1 MIFVLQ
7 VLKCFQSELVVE
19 SCFLDLTQGQT
30 QNPGMVSG
38 KTLGCVVVLL
48 GALERQMLMVEVLM
62 WKVEVEVT

>member
-1 MIFVLQ
+1 MQ

-19 SCFLDLTQGQT
+19 SCFLGLTQGQI
-30 QNPGMVSG
+30 QNPGKVSG

-48 GALERQMLMVEVLM
+48 GVLERQMLMVEVLM